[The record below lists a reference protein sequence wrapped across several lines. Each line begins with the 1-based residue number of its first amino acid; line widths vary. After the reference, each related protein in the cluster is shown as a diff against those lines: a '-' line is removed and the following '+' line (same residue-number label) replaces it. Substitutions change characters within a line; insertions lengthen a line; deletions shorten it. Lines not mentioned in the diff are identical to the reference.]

1 MAGAVTG
8 RRLLA
13 GAGAAAALLVAGCAS
28 LRVGETEPG
37 TRRATLIGDPAF
49 NAGLPVTVVL
59 RKVDSAAAGPFE
71 SRASLS
77 PGPHRVIVDCAV
89 AGTASKARF
98 VLELD
103 AEPGARYRLD
113 AVLAPGNQHCDDVRI
128 TPL

>member
-1 MAGAVTG
+1 MSRPRTLVGCLLG
-8 RRLLA
+8 LA
-13 GAGAAAALLVAGCAS
+13 GTACAS
-28 LRVGETEPG
+28 LHVGESEPG
-37 TRRATLIGDPAF
+37 VTRATLIADPAF

-59 RKVDSAAAGPFE
+59 RKVDSVAAGPFE

-89 AGTASKARF
+89 AGTPAKARF
-98 VLELD
+98 VLDMD

-128 TPL
+128 TPH